1 MLEVAVWGL
10 STGHVVATERLG
22 WPRRRRS
29 SPFGLGEL
37 QRQLVYDDEPD
48 RPTATCHLQ
57 ATDDTAVLCGFPW
70 EMLIEIPGPVG
81 WEDLHPD
88 LRCDRCSERG
98 GFPPADPAA
107 TYRFD
112 LS

>member
-1 MLEVAVWGL
+1 MNEY
-10 STGHVVATERLG
+10 VVATERLG
-22 WPRRRRS
+22 WPRRRRWS
-29 SPFGLGEL
+29 LFGFLVDV

-57 ATDDTAVLCGFPW
+57 TTDDRAALCGFPW

-81 WEDLHPD
+81 WQELHPD
-88 LRCDRCSERG
+88 LRCDQCSERAALPLG
-98 GFPPADPAA
+98 DPAE

-112 LS
+112 YS